1 MPACTTLTIRTS
13 VVADPA
19 MLVRDRCIGTSRTTR
34 QIPGRTPTHAVD
46 ADLPVSTGFTAST
59 TMFGAA
65 LKIDASPA
73 AIGGCR
79 AWAIRHTTATCA
91 LFTTCTD
98 LPATPAMI
106 DVYIQIDT
114 GPLAI
119 HRACG
124 AYATAL
130 DTVFAVR
137 TGVVANAAVLVV
149 LEQILASIAAK
160 GVAIGTKAR
169 SVDAALALGTGFVV
183 RARSKHNPSTSERDH
198 GHPKPNQ
205 K

>member
-1 MPACTTLTIRTS
+1 
-13 VVADPA
+13 
-19 MLVRDRCIGTSRTTR
+19 
-34 QIPGRTPTHAVD
+34 
-46 ADLPVSTGFTAST
+46 
-59 TMFGAA
+59 
-65 LKIDASPA
+65 
-73 AIGGCR
+73 
-79 AWAIRHTTATCA
+79 
-91 LFTTCTD
+91 
-98 LPATPAMI
+98 MI

-198 GHPKPNQ
+198 GYPKPNQ